1 MNSVTISDV
10 ILDSIEDIVNG
21 TVSKLQYDKT
31 IKGIITSIDNE
42 SIGQYSIKYQNAEF
56 TAYSTDSKR
65 LYEVGEYVFVQI
77 PNGDFTEIKH
87 IIGRVNKVTDIDFGT
102 EGEAGRQVI
111 NYLTDNLYDGNGVA
125 FNSYGGNQ
133 QIGLIVNGSNV
144 NWDMVP
150 LYKDEA
156 THLTLSMDIRTL
168 LSEEQRLVHG
178 NYGLRLIV
186 EYENSNSVSDTT
198 TTTLYQWDVS
208 NYSGQPYNYA
218 NPSPQLISFPIDASR
233 IKSIKSLEAFCED
246 FLTGEQTTYD
256 IYLNDIGIYL
266 TSMYNDSQ
274 LVGNFIRL
282 ETPKGTIFQVGS
294 DSSIDK
300 YVKVEFL
307 SDGRIIEWDSLNDV
321 SFYWF
326 MEDNLVDGRLIPILN
341 ENDEPILDENGDQTY
356 EDNGYMPEGGLGW
369 RRLNR
374 IVNGVVVADEPTLHL
389 TTNEINVYR
398 TRIKCVVKIK
408 NATYSAIKT
417 YYNLNKQPIKI
428 ISSRGTKFNISTM
441 TTDLTC
447 LIGSSETP
455 NYEFNYVWTK
465 QIDGRQAQFIEEVT
479 GPVLEG
485 IVVAEALNNIVFTVD
500 VFDNDIPLGN
510 ATITLINN
518 SDNFESTYSLILYNA
533 SKIYQ
538 YNEYG
543 IAPNSSSIEPDR
555 RISLLPI
562 TFDVVD
568 DLGNIIEMD
577 DSTKEHECTIRW
589 EVPNPEMTL
598 LQFVEPV
605 VEEDG
610 KFYIDDVASLEY
622 GLSQTWNNN
631 KSLYDI
637 IVTVSYQGYNLTQ
650 TTNIRCIKS
659 GDVGT
664 NGSDYVATI
673 RPTDYGKGI
682 DEIYFHNG
690 SLYGIKRQYGET
702 VGIVDVVNDEA
713 YFNKPLQFQFWNGGE
728 LMNGTYDDNWEVK
741 RYVKNYSTITRTVS
755 IGAPDSIGRTDLI
768 RTLYSDDSLSKKD
781 KSNIISY
788 KYRPT
793 GSAKT
798 YSAYYPLTLVR
809 NKTSDGRT
817 AVIDGGFK
825 IATYENDGTRAKYNN
840 SPFKLRVWYNGH
852 EIDVVETDIVWDCS
866 WKTSNNNPISYPDP
880 TDKTTVKITP
890 PREFDA
896 IEHSDAWISCKINDS
911 FWVVISV
918 YMYANAYS
926 MPDINEWDGTV
937 LQLKEGENYLLAQQ
951 GGFGKKESD
960 NTFTGVVVGKSYSS
974 NNYKQG
980 IMGYYH
986 GEETFF
992 VDADS
997 GKATFGRS
1005 GRSQIIIEPKASGTD
1020 DSAYLQSGNYSSSG
1034 GMRIDL
1040 AKPEIRWGNG
1050 KFVVNEDG
1058 SFHVGGTGLSDKR
1071 IDYNSNG
1078 TLSVKGTITATDGSI
1093 AGWTI
1098 DSSKLYNKDN
1108 SKIYLKSNG
1117 DARLGI
1123 FFVNTSN
1130 TTTVSN
1136 AFTNDSRIAF
1146 GITSDSSIDTWPYES
1161 QKSSYPFFVTHNG
1174 YLYAGNAH
1182 VEGNITAT
1190 SGRIGNW
1197 YISEGLKAATIVS
1210 PNGSWGYDKNKPC
1223 EIDPSSGIKFYNL
1236 TIAGRNKYDTSSDF
1250 SILSIVEN
1258 RSISSSPEVFSISNA
1273 GVLRARSGYFGG
1285 WGYTGAR
1292 GWSLD
1297 YQGTFKSYKQGGN
1310 IPLGAVTYTM
1320 EPNGH
1325 FNLGSLETYGD
1336 GSFDMFV
1343 PKSLSPSSPAISD
1356 NTTRSEWY
1364 NIIKFDSSST
1374 QGYRLWFANTRVFF
1388 TRDCIFGSAHNIM
1401 DPNTSSGSG
1410 SLMNFGS
1417 TSLTGNCTIGGNKYS
1432 FTYYPGATL
1441 AIKASSITTDSF
1453 VNNNNTETSDKK
1465 LKQNIKKIDN
1475 IQDFYLNLN
1484 PVSYKLK
1491 PKLPDPNGGNTTHY
1505 GLIAQE
1511 VADLY
1516 IQKDM
1521 NWADYSLL
1529 QYCKNNYNKHDEK
1542 DSFNAIVNEYIDGA
1556 PGYFNIKYEEL
1567 HAFHIKMIQDLYQQV
1582 QSLQQQINQL
1592 KGEN

>member
-144 NWDMVP
+144 NWNMVP

-156 THLTLSMDIRTL
+156 THLTLSMNIRTL
-168 LSEEQRLVHG
+168 LPEEQRLVHG

-186 EYENSNSVSDTT
+186 EYENANSVSDTT

-208 NYSGQPYNYA
+208 NYSGQPYNYS

-300 YVKVEFL
+300 YARVEFL
-307 SDGRIIEWDSLNDV
+307 SDGRIIEWDSLSDV

-374 IVNGVVVADEPTLHL
+374 IVNGVVVADESTLHL

-500 VFDNDIPLGN
+500 VFNDDIPLGN

-589 EVPNPEMTL
+589 EIPNPEMTL

-605 VEEDG
+605 IEEDG

-755 IGAPDSIGRTDLI
+755 IGAPDSIGRTNLI

-866 WKTSNNNPISYPDP
+866 WNTSNHNPISYPDP

-1093 AGWTI
+1093 AGWII

-1108 SKIYLKSNG
+1108 SKIYIKGNG
-1117 DARLGI
+1117 DARFYN
-1123 FFVNTSN
+1123 FFVNSSSTSA
-1130 TTTVSN
+1130 VSN
-1136 AFTNDSRIAF
+1136 SFTNNSRIAF
-1146 GITSDSSIDTWPYES
+1146 GITTDSSIDTWPYET
-1161 QKSSYPFFVTHNG
+1161 QKNSYPFFVTHNG
-1174 YLYAGNAH
+1174 YMYAKNGRF
-1182 VEGNITAT
+1182 EGRITAKE
-1190 SGRIGNW
+1190 GIIGNW
-1197 YISEGLKAATIVS
+1197 GIDENGLQGYLSVNDDGTITVPIGYEYKLDAQNGVQLGNLSIAGISTISSSTYTVLRITNKKPGNPLWS
-1210 PNGSWGYDKNKPC
+1210 TMFSVDSTGKLSSLSAQFGSNSYWAFNSNGIMQSSITNNGIYYELNPNGHVNIGSLEVYKDGSFNMYAPNT
-1223 EIDPSSGIKFYNL
+1223 L
-1236 TIAGRNKYDTSSDF
+1236 TSTNQAEAENASRTNWRPIMRYDTSNYF
-1250 SILSIVEN
+1250 SN
-1258 RSISSSPEVFSISNA
+1258 
-1273 GVLRARSGYFGG
+1273 G
-1285 WGYTGAR
+1285 R
-1292 GWSLD
+1292 G
-1297 YQGTFKSYKQGGN
+1297 T
-1310 IPLGAVTYTM
+1310 
-1320 EPNGH
+1320 
-1325 FNLGSLETYGD
+1325 
-1336 GSFDMFV
+1336 
-1343 PKSLSPSSPAISD
+1343 
-1356 NTTRSEWY
+1356 
-1364 NIIKFDSSST
+1364 
-1374 QGYRLWFANTRVFF
+1374 LWFANANVSF
-1388 TRDCIFGSAHNIM
+1388 TRDVIMGRRHTTM
-1401 DPNTSSGSG
+1401 DPDAASYNVMFTNYGMTD
-1410 SLMNFGS
+1410 LMNNCYIGNGDTYRLLYYRNSSLSLYAS
-1417 TSLTGNCTIGGNKYS
+1417 TVQADTI
-1432 FTYYPGATL
+1432 
-1441 AIKASSITTDSF
+1441 I
-1453 VNNNNTETSDKK
+1453 NNNNTQTSDRQ
-1465 LKQNIKKIDN
+1465 LKRNIQNLED
-1475 IQDFYLNLN
+1475 IQDFYLQLN

-1491 PKLPDPNGGNTTHY
+1491 PKLPDPNGGNLTHY

-1516 IQKDM
+1516 IQKDI
-1521 NWADYSLL
+1521 NWADYALL
-1529 QYCKNNYNKHDEK
+1529 QFCRNPYRGDEPE
-1542 DSFNAIVNEYIDGA
+1542 DSFEATVNEYINGTS
-1556 PGYFNIKYEEL
+1556 GYFNIKYEEL